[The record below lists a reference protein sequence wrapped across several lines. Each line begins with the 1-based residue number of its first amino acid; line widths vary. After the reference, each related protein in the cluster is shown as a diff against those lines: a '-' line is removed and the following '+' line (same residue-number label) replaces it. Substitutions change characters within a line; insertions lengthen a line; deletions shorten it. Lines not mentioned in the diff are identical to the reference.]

1 MSLDADAMVDR
12 RRLKRRLAFWRVA
25 AALLAAAA
33 IAAVWFQ
40 TRPGEYAVGRLEISG
55 FIVEDAERDRLLR
68 RLAGDDR
75 VRALLVRIN
84 SPGGSVAGSEELF
97 LALREVAAA
106 KPVVAL
112 IGTVGASGGYITALG
127 AERIYARETS
137 LTGSIGA
144 LLQSFEATDLLESLG
159 VRPVTIKSAPLKGTP
174 SPLEALSPD
183 ARTALQ
189 QVIDDSYAWFLGI
202 VRERRQLT
210 GAELAAV
217 ADGRIMTGRQA
228 RDARLVDAIGGEAEA
243 RDWLA
248 SERDV
253 SAELPTV
260 DLDLDQDVPLATRLI
275 RGVAGNILNREPL
288 ILDGLLALW
297 HP

>member
-40 TRPGEYAVGRLEISG
+40 TRPGEYADGRLENSAV
-55 FIVEDAERDRLLR
+55 IVEDAERDPLLR

-127 AERIYARETS
+127 AERSYARETS